1 MGIKTAAALAVLAS
15 KRAIPDNCT
24 RRQLAAWV
32 PEEIDEWYCD
42 ATPVERGQ
50 VFAAG
55 MKAIAQSIHQN
66 LKHGATSMK
75 YLEYD
80 LYRNNTELDLT
91 AYKALI
97 KDGMTAD
104 QTRLNAIVDV
114 FISLNVPRDYD
125 GDIEEIH
132 DEGLLEIENG
142 NHAGDMLEYAKLI
155 WAMPDTLS
163 DAVYHVLEQLI
174 EAD

>member
-1 MGIKTAAALAVLAS
+1 
-15 KRAIPDNCT
+15 
-24 RRQLAAWV
+24 
-32 PEEIDEWYCD
+32 
-42 ATPVERGQ
+42 
-50 VFAAG
+50 
-55 MKAIAQSIHQN
+55 
-66 LKHGATSMK
+66 MK

-80 LYRNNTELDLT
+80 LYRNNTELDKT

-104 QTRLNAIVDV
+104 QTRLNAIVDI
-114 FISLNVPRDYD
+114 FASLTVPCDYD
-125 GDIEEIH
+125 GDVQEIH

-142 NHAGDMLEYAKLI
+142 NHAEDMLEYAKLI

-174 EAD
+174 VTAIGLEFAQPIDCEQLMPG